1 MAKPDKVENKIENK
15 DQKVEKSSKK
25 VNKSSY
31 SKKKKT
37 KKNILNGIAYVQST
51 FNNTII
57 SIADT
62 NGNVVSWAS
71 AGQKGFK
78 GSRKSTPYA
87 AQVAADSAAAK
98 ALEYGMKTLSVEVKG
113 PGSGRETALRALQAR
128 GFKILSI
135 KDTTPMPHN
144 GTRPPIKPSK
154 LDVKISEDLT
164 KATIVAEPL
173 EKGYGLT
180 LGNSLRR
187 ILLSSIRGAAVNSI
201 QIDGVLHEFTSIK
214 GVREDVTDIV
224 LNVKSLALK
233 SLSEGTKKLVLDAKG
248 PGEIKASDITPTA
261 DVEILNPDLVIC
273 NLDEKTNFHMEM
285 NINTGKG
292 YVPAELNK
300 PEEPPLG
307 LIAIDSL
314 YSPVKKVSYSVST
327 AREGKALDYDKLTM
341 IVETNGSISA
351 EDAVAYS
358 ARIFQDQLK
367 MFVNFDEP
375 VEAPIK
381 EVSSEPEFNK
391 NLLRKVDEL
400 ELSVRS
406 MNCLKNDNIIYIGD
420 LVQKSEGEMLRT
432 PNFGRKSLNEI
443 KEVLT
448 AMSLYLGMEIPNWPP
463 DNIAEMSKKL
473 EEAI

>member
-1 MAKPDKVENKIENK
+1 MENTEINPKNW
-15 DQKVEKSSKK
+15 KS
-25 VNKSSY
+25 
-31 SKKKKT
+31 
-37 KKNILNGIAYVQST
+37 L
-51 FNNTII
+51 
-57 SIADT
+57 
-62 NGNVVSWAS
+62 
-71 AGQKGFK
+71 
-78 GSRKSTPYA
+78 
-87 AQVAADSAAAK
+87 
-98 ALEYGMKTLSVEVKG
+98 
-113 PGSGRETALRALQAR
+113 
-128 GFKILSI
+128 
-135 KDTTPMPHN
+135 
-144 GTRPPIKPSK
+144 IKPGK
-154 LDVKISEDLT
+154 LDVNISDDKTYAKI
-164 KATIVAEPL
+164 IAEPL

-187 ILLSSIRGAAVNSI
+187 ILLSSIRGTAVTSI

-233 SLSEGTKKLVLDAKG
+233 GSSEGSKKLILDAKG
-248 PGEIKASDITPTA
+248 PGVIKASNITP
-261 DVEILNPDLVIC
+261 VNEIEILNPDLVIC
-273 NLDEKTNFHMEM
+273 NLDENTHFHMEM
-285 NINTGKG
+285 TVGNGKG
-292 YVPAELNK
+292 YVSADLNK

-307 LIAIDSL
+307 LIPIDSL
-314 YSPVKKVSYSVST
+314 FSPVKKVSYSVST
-327 AREGKALDYDKLTM
+327 AREGKALDYDKLIM
-341 IVETNGSISA
+341 EVETNGSISA
-351 EDAVAYS
+351 EDALAYS
-358 ARIFQDQLK
+358 ARIFQDQLS

-375 VEAPIK
+375 Q
-381 EVSSEPEFNK
+381 EVAITESPKEPEFNR

-448 AMSLYLGMEIPNWPP
+448 GMSLYLGMEIPNWPP